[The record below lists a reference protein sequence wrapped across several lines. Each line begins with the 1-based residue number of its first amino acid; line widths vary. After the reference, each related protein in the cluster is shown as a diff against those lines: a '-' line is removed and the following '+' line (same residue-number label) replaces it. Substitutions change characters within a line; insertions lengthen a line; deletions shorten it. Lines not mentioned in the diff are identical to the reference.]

1 MESAAFHRTPSAL
14 AFNAVGGYGPFL
26 MRIQQNQV
34 GLIARSD
41 KSSLA
46 NLVKLGRCMT
56 HFLYQLFD
64 RQDTF
69 VYQFVDADQ

>member
-1 MESAAFHRTPSAL
+1 
-14 AFNAVGGYGPFL
+14 
-26 MRIQQNQV
+26 MRIQQNQI

-64 RQDTF
+64 RQEAF

>member
-1 MESAAFHRTPSAL
+1 
-14 AFNAVGGYGPFL
+14 
-26 MRIQQNQV
+26 
-34 GLIARSD
+34 
-41 KSSLA
+41 LA

-64 RQDTF
+64 RQEAF